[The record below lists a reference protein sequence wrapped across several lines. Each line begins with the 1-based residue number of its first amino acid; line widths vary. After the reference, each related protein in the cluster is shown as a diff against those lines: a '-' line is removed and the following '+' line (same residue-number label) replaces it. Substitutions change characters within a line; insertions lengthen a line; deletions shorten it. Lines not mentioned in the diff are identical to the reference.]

1 VKLVCPHERALIDR
15 LEGRTVCVR
24 VDAAR
29 DIIAAAADVRR
40 HNTLSCVICDLAI
53 PIEEIEV
60 EGDWQGVPIALM
72 APSVGRFRNIAKKVG
87 ALRKLNLRV
96 YLPGEANNLNGARTL
111 ASLGIPV
118 CLDFEVKPDWEAL
131 ADLMTYALLGPV
143 PHAPIDPFQTIADG
157 YRQTAR
163 TADWGRV
170 FFDDPSRYLHLD
182 AEGRIALSRRE
193 LLAGDFIA
201 GDVSKLDSP
210 EVKHAIEER
219 TEAWRNLFAEDH
231 FCARCKAWR
240 ICRARF
246 CDGKETSDGCDE
258 FFHEMAE
265 VIERHR
271 KTARANGPAEK
282 WQP

>member
-1 VKLVCPHERALIDR
+1 MKLVCPHERALIDR
-15 LEGRTVCVR
+15 LEGRTICVR

-29 DIIAAAADVRR
+29 DIVAAAAEVRQR
-40 HNTLSCVICDLAI
+40 NTLACVICESV
-53 PIEEIEV
+53 PIEEIEI
-60 EGDWQGVPIALM
+60 EDDWLGVSIALM
-72 APSVGRFRNIAKKVG
+72 VPSVGRFRNIAKKVG

-96 YLPGEANNLNGARTL
+96 YLPGGANNLNGARTL

-118 CLDFEVKPDWEAL
+118 CLDFEAVPDWEAL
-131 ADLMTYALLGPV
+131 ADLMTYALLGMV

-182 AEGRIALSRRE
+182 AAGRIALSRRE

-201 GDVSKLDSP
+201 GDLSKLDSP
-210 EVKHAIEER
+210 GVKHAIEER
-219 TEAWRNLFAEDH
+219 TEAWRNAFLENH
-231 FCARCKAWR
+231 FCASCRAWR
-240 ICRARF
+240 LCRGRVSE
-246 CDGKETSDGCDE
+246 GKTGPDGCDT
-258 FFHEMAE
+258 FFHEMAD

-271 KTARANGPAEK
+271 KTTRANGPVEK